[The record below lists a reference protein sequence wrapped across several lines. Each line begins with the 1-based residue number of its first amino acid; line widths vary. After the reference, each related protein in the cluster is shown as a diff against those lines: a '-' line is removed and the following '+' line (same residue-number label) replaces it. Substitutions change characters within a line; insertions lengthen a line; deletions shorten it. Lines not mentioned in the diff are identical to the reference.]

1 MKSLLI
7 KIEEKLLN
15 YLENR
20 KYKRRYKQHLK
31 MQKFLKSIMV
41 RKPDEP
47 IFKLKNDG
55 ITTN

>member
-15 YLENR
+15 YLEIR
-20 KYKRRYKQHLK
+20 KYKRQYKEHLK
-31 MQKFLKSIMV
+31 MQEFINSIIV